1 MNIWTLSGQDKLSWI
16 EKFKDIFIY
25 QKKHLLGEIFSDNF
39 GIHNGLS
46 MLDYCDYE
54 FAEFHEKHLR
64 FDLTAQ
70 ASILAYDL
78 LDNYFYFSLGNAR
91 EKAVFEAIFQ
101 WDASTGT
108 ARGNQYPFKV
118 EPKIQFFQNISVTT
132 SKFQQNDSTATR
144 RRINFTP
151 LNDVK
156 LNNVIVQTAADNFLL
171 VGNSLPAHLG
181 GSFYSFIYEKE
192 DEDYQTFW
200 DISRISTSEGL
211 IKLPIL
217 MRGKDHP
224 LFIDNLFPVIE
235 TSHSFS
241 VEKTIYPVVINVV
254 FDDNSESYFKY
265 PLEKTFQF
273 EKNIK
278 QVCLTD
284 ALSFD
289 WIVNLH

>member
-1 MNIWTLSGQDKLSWI
+1 MTIWNLSNQEKIAWI

-25 QKKHLLGEIFSDNF
+25 QKKHQLGEIFSDDF
-39 GIHNGLS
+39 GTHNGLS
-46 MLDYCDYE
+46 MDEYCDYE
-54 FAEFHEKHLR
+54 FAEFYEKHLR

-70 ASILAYDL
+70 ASILAYDI
-78 LDNYFYFSLGNAR
+78 LDDYFYFSLGNIR

-101 WDASTGT
+101 WDKKTGK

-118 EPKIQFFQNISVTT
+118 EPKIQFFQTISPEQLSPDFT
-132 SKFQQNDSTATR
+132 QAR

-151 LNDVK
+151 LHDVTLK
-156 LNNVIVQTAADNFLL
+156 NVIVQTEADNFLL

-192 DEDYQTFW
+192 QDDYQTFW
-200 DISRISTSEGL
+200 DISRISTSHGL

-224 LFIDNLFPVIE
+224 LFIDNLFPVMQS
-235 TSHSFS
+235 THSFT
-241 VEKTIYPVVINVV
+241 VEKEIYPVVINIV
-254 FDDNSESYFKY
+254 FDDDSETYFKY